1 MSTNQ
6 TSTGEELLAF
16 FRGEYV
22 PLGDARVS
30 VMTHALHYAT
40 AVFEGIRGNWNEEKA
55 LYIFSSCGSTT
66 SACSRAAAC

>member
-22 PLGDARVS
+22 PISEARVS

-40 AVFEGIRGNWNEEKA
+40 AVFEGIRGNWNEEKG
-55 LYIFSSCGSTT
+55 LIHIFKLREHYERILRG
-66 SACSRAAAC
+66 